1 MVLFFFLTLDNAL
14 KMAKLMLEESYSMFN
29 RTRTKEIQELWK
41 YCQVNEWLPSNF
53 EKMVTTDIKM

>member
-1 MVLFFFLTLDNAL
+1 MVLFVILTFDHVL
-14 KMAKLMLEESYSMFN
+14 KMAKLLLEESYSMFK

-41 YCQVNEWLPSNF
+41 NCQVNEWLASNF